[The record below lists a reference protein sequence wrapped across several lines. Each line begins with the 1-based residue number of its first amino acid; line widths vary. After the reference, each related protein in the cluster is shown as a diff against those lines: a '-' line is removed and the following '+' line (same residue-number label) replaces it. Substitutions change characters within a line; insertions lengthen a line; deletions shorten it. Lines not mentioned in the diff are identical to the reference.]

1 MEEVALEPKLHIS
14 VVRVGVHLPSGV
26 RIYEALLMRETRSS
40 ARELM
45 LALAVGLVIKTPPG
59 IRTQESWY
67 LWASGSKV
75 PAVLE
80 CIRITWRAC

>member
-26 RIYEALLMRETRSS
+26 RLHEALLMRETRSS

-45 LALAVGLVIKTPPG
+45 LALAVGLVIKTLTARDPYTGVLVPLG
-59 IRTQESWY
+59 I
-67 LWASGSKV
+67 GV
-75 PAVLE
+75 
-80 CIRITWRAC
+80 